1 MLACSTSLVGH
12 GIEGRHV
19 GSSARFPIGI
29 DVSVA
34 GFSTLHYTM
43 DMDPL
48 LLHDFGVSQPL
59 RRQNGYAHLAVTMTH
74 GRCPEA

>member
-19 GSSARFPIGI
+19 DSSAGFPIGI

-48 LLHDFGVSQPL
+48 LLHDFGVSRPL
-59 RRQNGYAHLAVTMTH
+59 RPQNGYAHLAVTMTH

>member
-1 MLACSTSLVGH
+1 MGP

-19 GSSARFPIGI
+19 DSSAEFPIGI

-34 GFSTLHYTM
+34 GFSTLPYTM
-43 DMDPL
+43 DLDPR
-48 LLHDFGVSQPL
+48 LLHDFGVSQPF
-59 RRQNGYAHLAVTMTH
+59 RRQNGYAHLALTMTH